1 MRRKRRKSFK
11 RKRRGGSR
19 RPLPRYI
26 DTRGGVRL

>member
-1 MRRKRRKSFK
+1 MRRKRKSFK
-11 RKRRGGSR
+11 RKKRRGSR